1 MSCAMHNDLYEIDI
15 VSKRLGVTPAIVR
28 RYTRLG
34 LVVPGARRG
43 RQALYTAADLARLR
57 KIVRLTRDLGLN
69 GAGVQVVLRL
79 LDQIEVLEREV
90 AVLRLRER
98 AAPVHRR

>member
-1 MSCAMHNDLYEIDI
+1 MSEDLYDIDI
-15 VSKRLGVTPAIVR
+15 VSECLGVTPAVVR

-43 RQALYTAADLARLR
+43 RHALYTAADLARLR
-57 KIVRLTRDLGLN
+57 QIVRLTRDLGLN

-79 LDQIEVLEREV
+79 LDRIKALEREV
-90 AVLRLRER
+90 AVLRLRDGGE
-98 AAPVHRR
+98 PVRRTW